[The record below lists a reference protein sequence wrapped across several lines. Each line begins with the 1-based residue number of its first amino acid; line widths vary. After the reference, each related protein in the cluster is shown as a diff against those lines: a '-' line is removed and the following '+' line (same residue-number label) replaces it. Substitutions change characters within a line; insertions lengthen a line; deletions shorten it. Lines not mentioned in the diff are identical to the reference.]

1 MEPPPRRSHEDAGY
15 LSLGVEELQ
24 EEPHDTKPTAATSV
38 IVTGK
43 AVEEDPRPEPEQG
56 AAAAEQGRVGAG
68 APGPM
73 DDENQKGGGG
83 GGEESP
89 QKEQQLAHA
98 ATEDP
103 EREGSQLFFP
113 CNPYGLVVV
122 SGSELGPSLAYFPQL
137 YRLKYRGFVQ
147 GVSNSYVP
155 HSGEK
160 GKQTGRRPDANPALP
175 VVRTARPSLRAQS
188 AFPQPPSPSCR
199 EGLRRGAPPEQRRWR
214 GVSQARGLRRKM
226 EKEEEVKEQR
236 GSGRWKAPHILN

>member
-89 QKEQQLAHA
+89 QQEQELAHA

-113 CNPYGLVVV
+113 CNPYGWVQLKDLERIFQRSQYPDVFARTDVTIRMDVTEAEGQV
-122 SGSELGPSLAYFPQL
+122 SKP
-137 YRLKYRGFVQ
+137 
-147 GVSNSYVP
+147 
-155 HSGEK
+155 EK
-160 GKQTGRRPDANPALP
+160 NNLP
-175 VVRTARPSLRAQS
+175 
-188 AFPQPPSPSCR
+188 
-199 EGLRRGAPPEQRRWR
+199 E
-214 GVSQARGLRRKM
+214 
-226 EKEEEVKEQR
+226 
-236 GSGRWKAPHILN
+236 